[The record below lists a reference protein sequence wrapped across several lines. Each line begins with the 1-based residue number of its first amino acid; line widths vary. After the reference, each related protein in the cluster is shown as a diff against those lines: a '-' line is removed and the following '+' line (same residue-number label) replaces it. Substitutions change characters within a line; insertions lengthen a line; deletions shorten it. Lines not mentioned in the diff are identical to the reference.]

1 MSDTSS
7 RTAFAFQLPPSRT
20 RAQHTEDVRREYFKN
35 KLKMIANDVERAQ
48 DYCRE
53 LIRTG
58 ADVSEE
64 LKELEATG
72 HALVLV
78 ALLLKREASN
88 AA

>member
-1 MSDTSS
+1 MNSS
-7 RTAFAFQLPPSRT
+7 YAFQLAPTRS
-20 RAQHTEDVRREYFKN
+20 RAQHTEDIRREYFKH
-35 KLKMIANDVERAQ
+35 KLKMIADDVERAE

-72 HALVLV
+72 RALVLV
-78 ALLLKREASN
+78 AMLLKRESAN
-88 AA
+88 G

>member
-1 MSDTSS
+1 MTDTAY
-7 RTAFAFQLPPSRT
+7 AFELPQRS
-20 RAQHTEDVRREYFKN
+20 RAQHMEDIRREYFKR
-35 KLKMIANDVERAQ
+35 KLSQIADQTEQAT

-53 LIRTG
+53 LMRSG

-78 ALLLKREASN
+78 ALLMKRESN
-88 AA
+88 NG